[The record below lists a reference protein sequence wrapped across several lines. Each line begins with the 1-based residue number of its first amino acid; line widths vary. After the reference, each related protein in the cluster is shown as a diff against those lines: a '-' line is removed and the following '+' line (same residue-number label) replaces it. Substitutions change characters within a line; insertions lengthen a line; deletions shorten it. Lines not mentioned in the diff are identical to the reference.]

1 MNKDLTSNK
10 ATSTAMGILFT
21 LSFAHFS
28 NDLFQSIIPAMY
40 PVLEESLALN
50 LTQVGLI
57 ALVYQIFAS
66 ILQPVVGVVFD
77 KNPRPYYLALGITS
91 TLIGLG
97 ILAYAV
103 SLPMVL
109 LSVAFVGIGSSIIH
123 PEASRLT
130 HLASGG
136 KHGLAQSIFQVGG
149 NLGGSLGPLLAAL
162 IITPYGQRY
171 IVIFCFVAFVA
182 MLGLTPIYKW
192 YGKKLKQVRAENK
205 PLEEYIPNP
214 LTKRKTL
221 FALGILLILIFSK
234 YVYMASLTNFYTFY
248 LIDKFDISTQQ
259 SQIFLFIFLF
269 SVALGTLIGGP
280 IGDRVGRKYVIW
292 ISILGAAPFALI
304 MPHLGLV
311 GTCIFSVIIG
321 MVLASAFSAIIVY
334 AQELLPSKLGLISGL
349 FFGLAFGIAGAA
361 AAILGWVADKMGI
374 QFVYSICA
382 FMPLLGLVTMFLP
395 DIHKIRK
402 SAK

>member
-1 MNKDLTSNK
+1 MEKTTATNNK
-10 ATSTAMGILFT
+10 ATTTAMSILLT

-28 NDLFQSIIPAMY
+28 NDLFQSILPALY
-40 PVLEESLALN
+40 PVLEESLKLN
-50 LTQVGLI
+50 LTEIGLI

-66 ILQPVVGVVFD
+66 IFQPIVGTVFD
-77 KNPRPYYLALGITS
+77 KKPRPYYLPLGITS
-91 TLIGLG
+91 TMIGLG
-97 ILAYAV
+97 ILAYAT

-109 LSVAFVGIGSSIIH
+109 VAVSFTGIGSSIIH

-149 NLGGSLGPLLAAL
+149 NLGSSLGPLLAAL
-162 IITPYGQRY
+162 IITPYGQRH
-171 IVIFCFVAFVA
+171 IVVFCFVAVA
-182 MLGLTPIYKW
+182 SILIMTPIYRW
-192 YGKKLKQVRAENK
+192 YAKKLKQVKIDKK
-205 PLEEYIPNP
+205 PLEEFAPNP
-214 LTKRKTL
+214 LSRNKTL

-234 YVYMASLTNFYTFY
+234 YVYMASLTNYYTFY
-248 LIDKFDISTQQ
+248 LIDKFGISTQH

-292 ISILGAAPFALI
+292 GSILGAAPFALI
-304 MPHLGLV
+304 MPHMGLV
-311 GTCIFSVIIG
+311 GTCIASVLVGVI
-321 MVLASAFSAIIVY
+321 LASAFSAIIVY

-349 FFGLAFGIAGAA
+349 FFGLAFGIAGVAA
-361 AAILGWVADKMGI
+361 AVLGWVADKAGI

-382 FMPLLGLVTMFLP
+382 YMPLLGLVTMFLP
-395 DIHKIRK
+395 DINKKKKH
-402 SAK
+402 A